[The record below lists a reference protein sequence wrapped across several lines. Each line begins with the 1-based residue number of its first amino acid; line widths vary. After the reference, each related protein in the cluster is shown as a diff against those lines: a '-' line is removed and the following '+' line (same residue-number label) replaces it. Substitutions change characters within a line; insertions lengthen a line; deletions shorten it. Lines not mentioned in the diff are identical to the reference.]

1 MVCQCQRIVVNGSTF
16 RWRLV
21 MRGVPW
27 ASVLGPILFSIF
39 INKIDNGMKCMLSG
53 FADDIKMIG
62 AVDTIKGK
70 DAI

>member
-1 MVCQCQRIVVNGSTF
+1 
-16 RWRLV
+16 